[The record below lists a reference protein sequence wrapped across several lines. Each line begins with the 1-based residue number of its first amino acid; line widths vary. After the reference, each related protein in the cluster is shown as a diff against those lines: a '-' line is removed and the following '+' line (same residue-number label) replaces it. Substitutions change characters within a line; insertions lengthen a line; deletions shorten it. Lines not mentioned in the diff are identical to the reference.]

1 MTVFV
6 GRCGR
11 HTRPLSWAAEEAGC
25 ISSACTLRVQPARCV
40 ACIYQPV
47 ATVCITCTL
56 CRLGWPTF
64 ADSCCFT
71 RSTLVPW
78 NCPHFCWPSGDRRRY
93 TECPLFQNY
102 TVVMVGAI
110 DCRVMD
116 WTLWI
121 VILWNSRLESCG
133 YCTTKL
139 FSVYYY
145 SVVISTWWQLWVNT
159 YHYTFVCNFAKC
171 RLIPSCLASCV
182 FCNFII
188 LLPSGSVLNL

>member
-1 MTVFV
+1 MKWRWWWSSSMLALLLIFLSCACCSECMTVFV
-6 GRCGR
+6 GRCDR

-47 ATVCITCTL
+47 STVCITCTL

-102 TVVMVGAI
+102 TVVIVGAI

-116 WTLWI
+116 WNLWI
-121 VILWNSRLESCG
+121 VILWNSRLESWG

-139 FSVYYY
+139 FSVYYLFHGHFY
-145 SVVISTWWQLWVNT
+145 MMTTVSKNVPL
-159 YHYTFVCNFAKC
+159 HF
-171 RLIPSCLASCV
+171 CL
-182 FCNFII
+182 
-188 LLPSGSVLNL
+188 